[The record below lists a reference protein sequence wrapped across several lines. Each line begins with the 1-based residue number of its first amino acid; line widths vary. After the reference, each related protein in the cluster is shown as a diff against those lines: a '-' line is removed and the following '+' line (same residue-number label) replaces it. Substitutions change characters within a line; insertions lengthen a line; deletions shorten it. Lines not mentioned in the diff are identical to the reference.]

1 MTNIDR
7 WTALKC
13 AAVLVLAFAF
23 QQSVWVQEDS
33 GAASTPSPRTRG
45 AKMAAGSSVIK
56 PAGQLG
62 PTSRARVVAGYGRL
76 PLSFE
81 ANHGQTDGRVR
92 FLSRGSGYTLF
103 LTENEAVMAL
113 SNSGVRSQKSGATS
127 RPSVVSRH
135 LKRPVR
141 SLQSKMQDGARSN
154 GQLAKDALLRMK
166 LVGANH
172 SAAVSGADELPG
184 KSNYFIGNDPK
195 KWRTNV
201 PNYAK
206 VKYAN
211 VYPGVDLVYYGNQQQ
226 LEYDFV
232 VAPGA
237 DPGAITLAVNP
248 ASSGGRPLQV
258 DRDGNLRVRLNN
270 SEVVFHKPVVYQ
282 PATGN
287 LESGTQGARPVEGRY
302 RLKGNHDV
310 TFEVASYDRSKPLVI
325 DPVLSYSSF
334 LGGSN
339 DDAIDSISVAVDS
352 AGNAYV
358 ASGTLS
364 TDFPVTSGSFQ
375 TGFGG
380 APAICDQGDLFCGDA
395 FITKINAT
403 GTAIL
408 YSTYLGGS
416 SSEYAYG
423 LAVDASG
430 AAYVTGNTE
439 STNFPVTAGAFQPT
453 YGGELEPVCDYY
465 CGDTFVTKLNPSGS
479 ALIYSSYLG
488 GSGDDISDAIVFDG
502 AGNAYVE
509 GATNSANFPTTPG
522 AFQTTFTGSDSCTD
536 RSGANI
542 PCQVAYVTK
551 INPAGTALVYSTYL
565 GGSSGDGGG
574 GLAVDASGRAFVGGF
589 TCSTNFPITPT
600 AYQTQYAGGCDAF
613 LTVFNTAG
621 SGLAYSTYFGGNSYE
636 SPYSLAID
644 TSGNAYLAGQTYSSN
659 FPVTAGAIQISY
671 GGNGDAFVAKLN
683 PKQKGAASLVYST
696 YLGGPNL
703 DYGAGVAVDA
713 LGNAHTTG
721 LASSGFPVVNSLQA
735 ASNGISDAFVAE
747 LNPQGTELI
756 YSTYLGGSS
765 VEEADFCVL
774 DQKGNLYAAG
784 WTRSAD
790 FPTTPGAFQP
800 SFGGGNR
807 DVFVVKISPA
817 NSPGVSFV
825 PATLTFGNQAVGTTS
840 PPQTVLLHNV
850 GSAALSISSIRIV
863 GEFGQTNTCGSSLA
877 GGGSCAISITFTARA
892 QGVQSGTLA
901 VSDDAAGSPQKIDLS
916 GTGVH

>member
-23 QQSVWVQEDS
+23 QQSVRVQNDS
-33 GAASTPSPRTRG
+33 GAASAPSSRIRG
-45 AKMAAGSSVIK
+45 AKVAAGSSVIK
-56 PAGQLG
+56 TAGQLG
-62 PTSRARVVAGYGRL
+62 PTARARVVAGYDRL

-81 ANHGQTDGRVR
+81 ANQGQADGRVK
-92 FLSRGSGYTLF
+92 FLSRRSGYTLF
-103 LTENEAVMAL
+103 LTGNEAVIAL
-113 SNSGVRSQKSGATS
+113 SNSGARSQKSEATS
-127 RPSVVSRH
+127 RSSVVSRH
-135 LKRPVR
+135 LKRPVQN
-141 SLQSKMQDGARSN
+141 LQPKAQDGARNS
-154 GQLAKDALLRMK
+154 GQLATDAVLRMK

-172 SAAVSGADELPG
+172 NTTVSGADELPG

-237 DPGAITLAVNP
+237 DPGAITLAVNR
-248 ASSGGRPLQV
+248 ASSGGKPLQV
-258 DRDGNLRVRLNN
+258 DRDGSLRVRLNN

-287 LESGTQGARPVEGRY
+287 LESNTQNAKPVEGRY

-339 DDAIDSISVAVDS
+339 DEAINSVSVAVDS

-375 TGFGG
+375 TSFGG
-380 APAICDQGDLFCGDA
+380 APAICDEGVMFCGDA
-395 FITKINAT
+395 FITKINAA
-403 GTAIL
+403 GTAIV

-416 SSEYAYG
+416 SSDYAYG
-423 LAVDASG
+423 LAVDSSG
-430 AAYVTGNTE
+430 NAYVSGDTE
-439 STNFPVTAGAFQPT
+439 STNFPVTPGVFQPS
-453 YGGELEPVCDYY
+453 YGGELEPVCDYT

-479 ALIYSSYLG
+479 ALVYSSYLG
-488 GSGDDISDAIVFDG
+488 GSGDDHPEAIVFDG
-502 AGNAYVE
+502 LGNAYVT
-509 GATNSANFPTTPG
+509 GTTNSADFPTTPG
-522 AFQTTFTGSDSCTD
+522 AFQTTFTGSDTCVS
-536 RSGANI
+536 RSGSNI

-551 INPAGTALVYSTYL
+551 INPTGTALVYSTYL
-565 GGSSGDGGG
+565 GGSSGDGGD
-574 GLAVDASGRAFVGGF
+574 GLAVDASGRAFVGGG
-589 TCSTNFPITPT
+589 TCSVDFPITPT

-644 TSGNAYLAGQTYSSN
+644 ASGNAYLAGQTYSSN
-659 FPVTAGAIQISY
+659 FPVTAGAIQTGY
-671 GGNGDAFVAKLN
+671 GGNSDAFVAKLN
-683 PKQKGAASLVYST
+683 PRQKGAASLIYST
-696 YLGGPNL
+696 YLGGPNG

-713 LGNAHTTG
+713 LGNAYTTG

-735 ASNGISDAFVAE
+735 APNGISDVFVAE
-747 LNPQGTELI
+747 LNPQGTKLI

-765 VEEADFCVL
+765 VEEADFCAL
-774 DQKGNLYAAG
+774 DQSGNLYAAG

-790 FPTTPGAFQP
+790 FPTTPAVFQA

-825 PATLTFGNQAVGTTS
+825 PATLTFGNQAVGATS

-877 GGGSCAISITFTARA
+877 GGGSCAISITFTPGA
-892 QGVQSGTLA
+892 QGAQSGTLR

-916 GTGVH
+916 GTGVQ